1 MGNVDVVESEYAA
14 YDEVAAFN
22 GLDGEIGNLFSEE
35 DLALL
40 AQDIPNNN
48 SAAGGHHD
56 YLDGTLPVSWKPAS
70 SSNATESNGIPS
82 INVRPSTPANAAND
96 RGELD
101 VHRFFAPQRFAL
113 CPCHARLKEVLTATW
128 CFRLQISFH
137 AVAQCGFWPWH
148 CLNLRPLP
156 QGQGSLRPRLASSA
170 ATHSMTRAAG
180 WRRCTSCA
188 MMFIVGRT
196 CAKK

>member
-1 MGNVDVVESEYAA
+1 LPFPAIASTEQSYLPCRNWWTKAPSAFWTFRILDLVFIKKDNVGNVDVVELEDAA

-22 GLDGEIGNLFSEE
+22 GLDGEIGNLFNEE

-56 YLDGTLPVSWKPAS
+56 YLGCTLPGSWTPAP

-101 VHRFFAPQRFAL
+101 VHRFFAPQRAVIVEGGNAL
-113 CPCHARLKEVLTATW
+113 YWRD
-128 CFRLQISFH
+128 I
-137 AVAQCGFWPWH
+137 
-148 CLNLRPLP
+148 LRTGLI
-156 QGQGSLRPRLASSA
+156 
-170 ATHSMTRAAG
+170 
-180 WRRCTSCA
+180 CY
-188 MMFIVGRT
+188 
-196 CAKK
+196 